1 MSHEDMTIYFFQNK
15 NGEKNIMEFGM
26 DEWGNLNEFPVDFFD
41 QVRQDMSKLMEF
53 GRKRVENHEG

>member
-1 MSHEDMTIYFFQNK
+1 MSHKDMTIYFFQNK

-41 QVRQDMSKLMEF
+41 QVRQDMYELMKF
-53 GRKRVENHEG
+53 GRKKI